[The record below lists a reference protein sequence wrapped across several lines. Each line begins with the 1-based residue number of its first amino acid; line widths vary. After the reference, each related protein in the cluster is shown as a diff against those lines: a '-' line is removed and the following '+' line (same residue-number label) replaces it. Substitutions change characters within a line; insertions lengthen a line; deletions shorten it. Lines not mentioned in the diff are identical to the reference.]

1 MFPEIVRIPILDEGL
16 PAYFTLLVVGF
27 AVATFSAARTTRR
40 WGLDREV
47 MIDLGL
53 HALIAGV
60 LGGRLL
66 HVIADGYFFDY
77 VNLCVDPAKVVWRVS
92 RARCEAPGFGGVWDA
107 AAGQCHPAESDCFAW
122 AAFWRGG
129 LTYYGGFIVASIY
142 AWWFLRRE
150 RFPFLKAADAAGF
163 AVPLGLF
170 FGRLG
175 CFLGGC
181 CFGSEHHGWLGVQF
195 PPGSAASEAQFRAG
209 QLAHEMM
216 ASLPVHPT
224 QLYEAFACLAVSA
237 FGLFVVTPRKRFDG
251 QVFLTFVLLYA
262 VARFG
267 VEVLRADDRGGMW
280 LLSTSQLLSLAAAA
294 AAAALWVVLARRARD
309 ALASPARP

>member
-1 MFPEIVRIPILDEGL
+1 MFPELVRVPILDESL

-27 AVATFSAARTTRR
+27 ALATFSAARATRK

-60 LGGRLL
+60 LGARLL

-92 RARCEAPGFGGVWDA
+92 RARCESTGFGGVWDA
-107 AAGQCHPAESDCFAW
+107 AAGQCHPAEGDCFAW

-129 LTYYGGFIVASIY
+129 LTYYGGFVVASVY

-181 CFGSEHHGWLGVQF
+181 CFGTEHHGWLAVVF

-209 QLAHEMM
+209 HLAHEMM

-224 QLYEAFACLAVSA
+224 QLYEALACLVVAAVA
-237 FGLFVVTPRKRFDG
+237 LFVVTPRKRFDG
-251 QVFLTFVLLYA
+251 QVFLSFVILYA
-262 VARFG
+262 IARFA
-267 VEVLRADDRGGMW
+267 VETLRADDRGGV
-280 LLSTSQLLSLAAAA
+280 LQLSTSQILSLAAAA
-294 AAAALWVVLARRARD
+294 AAVPLWVVLTRRSQRLLRATG
-309 ALASPARP
+309 AA